1 MVCHPRQPCRR
12 DEEAEILHALHK
24 IEHLLGIET
33 MRLGIDDVRTLHQ
46 MRQAMLAA
54 AVGQRGPRVDRDPS
68 GLVMLF
74 SRSAAATCPT
84 DLRCERAALLVVRSS
99 HLCGRS
105 KRVHQWR
112 LLLMVLGR
120 AAPMTQ

>member
-84 DLRCERAALLVVRSS
+84 DCDAKEQPFWSS
-99 HLCGRS
+99 GHPTCVEDPSGCIS
-105 KRVHQWR
+105 
-112 LLLMVLGR
+112 GDFC
-120 AAPMTQ
+120 